1 MKALL
6 MNPVEAVYRSHHDRL
21 WRSLLTYTGDAD
33 VASEAAAETY
43 SQAVG
48 RGQELLD
55 PGAWIWRTAFRIA
68 GGLLADR
75 RRTVGAAQVSPEVE
89 HGPADR
95 AGLDSSLVEF
105 LDLPAHAVRSA
116 AGGSD
121 PALRR
126 RVQADGDR
134 RTAGDIAG
142 NGTGAT
148 APRSRTPAEDPVVAA
163 ETADHVVVVGSPQ
176 RLGPICAEDRA
187 LGGLGRSG
195 GRGPRRVRDGD
206 RHGETRRR

>member
-1 MKALL
+1 MD
-6 MNPVEAVYRSHHDRL
+6 PVEAVYRSHHDRL
-21 WRSLLTYTGDAD
+21 WRSLLAYTGDAD

-89 HGPADR
+89 HGLADR

-105 LDLPAHAVRSA
+105 LDLLHTLSDRQRAVVILRY
-116 AGGSD
+116 AGGFK
-121 PALRR
+121 PTEIAALLETSPGTV
-126 RVQADGDR
+126 RVQLHRAHEHLPKIR
-134 RTAGDIAG
+134 SLPPRPQITSSSV
-142 NGTGAT
+142 
-148 APRSRTPAEDPVVAA
+148 PRSVSALFVPRIVHWAVSAEAVVVAPVASVTVTVTVNTPAA
-163 ETADHVVVVGSPQ
+163 S
-176 RLGPICAEDRA
+176 
-187 LGGLGRSG
+187 
-195 GRGPRRVRDGD
+195 
-206 RHGETRRR
+206 